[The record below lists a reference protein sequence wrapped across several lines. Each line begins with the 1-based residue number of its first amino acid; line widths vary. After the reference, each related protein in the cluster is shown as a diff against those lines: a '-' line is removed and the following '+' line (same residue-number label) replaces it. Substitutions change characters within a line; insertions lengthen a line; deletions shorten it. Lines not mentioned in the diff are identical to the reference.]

1 MDQLSNLFVNGCSFL
16 THRHTHE
23 ADINFNV
30 GEMVKDQA
38 NINNFI
44 NYARGG
50 RGNDRIFLTT
60 MTYFE
65 KFPHMKKDTFVLIGW
80 SSALRLDY
88 PTKDDFK
95 RMPDLDQCWSTIKM
109 AESISQFDNLPAKK
123 QPINHVDWEVQRYF
137 QNVLGL
143 QNYLKVNNI
152 RYVMYNALP
161 QPEIRKNDHHTLYRS
176 IDKKHF
182 FDADSSQY
190 YYCQVN
196 DRFISTTD
204 HHPSEKGIE
213 EWAGMVWQHIK
224 ENKLYEI

>member
-1 MDQLSNLFVNGCSFL
+1 MKNLFVNGCSFL
-16 THRHTHE
+16 NRRNTPAGHVRFSTAE
-23 ADINFNV
+23 CI
-30 GEMVKDQA
+30 KDLGGFESMT
-38 NINNFI
+38 NL
-44 NYARGG
+44 ARGG

-88 PTKDDFK
+88 PTRNDFK
-95 RMPDLDQCWSTIKM
+95 KMPDLDQCWSTIKM
-109 AESISQFDNLPAKK
+109 AESILQFDNLSSKK

-143 QNYLKVNNI
+143 QSYLKANNMK
-152 RYVMYNALP
+152 YVMYNALP
-161 QPEIRKNDHHTLYRS
+161 QPEIRKNDHHTLYCS
-176 IDKKHF
+176 LDKKHF

-196 DRFISTTD
+196 NRFISKTD
-204 HHPSEKGIE
+204 HHPNEKGIG
-213 EWAGMVWQHIK
+213 EWASMVWQHI
-224 ENKLYEI
+224 EQNKLYEN